1 MLQTPEPH
9 EKPRT
14 RHMGALRDLLPCV
27 LDESPLC
34 KNFCSERF
42 QVCEGILLPDCQRSQ
57 HLGTKSPSSPNGC
70 HQQAAHT
77 GSEVSTNR
85 PAATR
90 AILESH
96 NSSPHYTWKMTAANL
111 IQHELLPNSD
121 WQIWPNLISK
131 SFAPMQTGRPSLPSG
146 RQAGKSLE
154 SRKSSGSWL

>member
-1 MLQTPEPH
+1 
-9 EKPRT
+9 
-14 RHMGALRDLLPCV
+14 MGALRDLLPCV

-96 NSSPHYTWKMTAANL
+96 NSS
-111 IQHELLPNSD
+111 LLQYPV
-121 WQIWPNLISK
+121 
-131 SFAPMQTGRPSLPSG
+131 SLVTS
-146 RQAGKSLE
+146 SLE
-154 SRKSSGSWL
+154 VCLRSALKTLRVVPIPLVCPRCPGALFVRSRQHG